1 MLTDTP
7 TNKLK
12 PESHLMSLFQ
22 KKKIAL
28 KKNGA
33 KYKFLEYFTYF
44 RSMFATDGLIRVRSA
59 ALPWRHVALPFR

>member
-28 KKNGA
+28 KKKWSKIQVSGVFYLFSIN
-33 KYKFLEYFTYF
+33 
-44 RSMFATDGLIRVRSA
+44 VCN
-59 ALPWRHVALPFR
+59 

>member
-22 KKKIAL
+22 KKKNSF
-28 KKNGA
+28 KKKMEQNTS
-33 KYKFLEYFTYF
+33 FWSIL
-44 RSMFATDGLIRVRSA
+44 LIFDQC
-59 ALPWRHVALPFR
+59 LQLMD